1 MWMNFLLIFIPVS
14 LLLEYVFHAPPLW
27 VFATAVVSIVP
38 LADWLRKATEQVA
51 ERAGQTIGGLLNVT
65 FGNMAELIIAVFVL
79 LSGNAIV
86 VKAQI
91 AGSIIGN
98 GLLGLGLAILIG
110 SLGRRQQRFSR
121 ENAGQ
126 LNSMLFLTVIALL
139 IPALFDYTE
148 KLPGF
153 AASSEAARG
162 NLDESLSLAVA
173 VVLILVYALN
183 LVYTLVTHKDV
194 FALQEAEAVAGA
206 DGVEAAHKHALL
218 WPVWKAAAVMVG
230 ATALI
235 ALESELLSGALEAT
249 SETLG
254 LSPFFLGIIV
264 LAVVGNF
271 AEYIAGSYFA
281 RQGKIGL
288 AMDIAVGATIQVAL
302 FTAPVL
308 VLISYF
314 IGKPMNLVF
323 SSPLELVAIVAVAIT
338 VSAVTRDGEATWFEG
353 VLLITVYVLL
363 ALAFF
368 FVTPRR
374 GEPKAALSA
383 PATAYRV
390 TAYRVIGHMMSVPPV
405 LFPAGARAA

>member
-1 MWMNFLLIFIPVS
+1 MWMNLLLIFIPVS
-14 LLLEYVFHAPPLW
+14 LLMEHVFHAPPLW
-27 VFATAVVSIVP
+27 VFLTSVISIIP

-65 FGNMAELIIAVFVL
+65 FGNLAELIIAIFVL
-79 LSGNAIV
+79 MAGNTTV

-91 AGSIIGN
+91 TGSIIGN
-98 GLLGLGLAILIG
+98 ALLGLGLAILIG
-110 SLGRRQQRFSR
+110 SLGRKQQKFSHH
-121 ENAGQ
+121 NAGQ

-148 KLPGF
+148 RLPGF
-153 AASSEAARG
+153 AAGSELART

-173 VVLILVYALN
+173 VVLIAVYALN
-183 LVYTLVTHKDV
+183 LVYTLITHKDV
-194 FALQEAEAVAGA
+194 FALDSA
-206 DGVEAAHKHALL
+206 DENSADENSADEHGHGGPL
-218 WPVWKAAAVMVG
+218 WPTWQAGAVMVG
-230 ATALI
+230 ATLLI
-235 ALESELLSGALEAT
+235 ALMSEMLSGALEAT

-288 AMDIAVGATIQVAL
+288 AMNIAVGATIQVAL

-353 VLLITVYVLL
+353 VLLLTVYVLL

-368 FVTPRR
+368 FVTPR
-374 GEPKAALSA
+374 GEESPPEGAAPPAHTLVLEQPHWKVSA
-383 PATAYRV
+383 
-390 TAYRVIGHMMSVPPV
+390 
-405 LFPAGARAA
+405 

>member
-1 MWMNFLLIFIPVS
+1 MWMNLLLLFIPVS
-14 LLLEYVFHAPPLW
+14 LILEYLVHAPPLW
-27 VFATAVVSIVP
+27 VFFSATIAIIP

-65 FGNMAELIIAVFVL
+65 FGNLAELIIAIFVL
-79 LSGNAIV
+79 MAGNITV

-91 AGSIIGN
+91 TGSIIGN
-98 GLLGLGLAILIG
+98 ALLGLGLAILIG
-110 SLGRRQQRFSR
+110 SLGRQRQRFSHQ
-121 ENAGQ
+121 NAGQ

-148 KLPGF
+148 RLPGF
-153 AASSEAARG
+153 AAGSDVARN
-162 NLDESLSLAVA
+162 NLDEHLSLWVA
-173 VVLILVYALN
+173 GVLILVYALN

-194 FALQEAEAVAGA
+194 FALDEDADGA
-206 DGVEAAHKHALL
+206 DGADHSTGHGHGGAI
-218 WPVWKAAAVMVG
+218 WPAWMAGAVMVG
-230 ATALI
+230 ATLLI
-235 ALESELLSGALEAT
+235 ALMSEMLSGALEAT

-288 AMDIAVGATIQVAL
+288 AMNIAVGATIQVAL

-308 VLISYF
+308 VIISYL

-323 SSPLELVAIVAVAIT
+323 SSPLELVAIVAVALT
-338 VSAVTRDGEATWFEG
+338 VSTVTRDGEATWFEG
-353 VLLITVYVLL
+353 VLLLTVYVLL

-368 FVTPRR
+368 FVTPRSEET
-374 GEPKAALSA
+374 GPAAQFSPA
-383 PATAYRV
+383 PQV
-390 TAYRVIGHMMSVPPV
+390 MV
-405 LFPAGARAA
+405 LERLPHAV

>member
-1 MWMNFLLIFIPVS
+1 MLFIPIS
-14 LLLEYVFHAPPLW
+14 LILEYIVHAPPLW
-27 VFATAVVSIVP
+27 VFLSATIAIIP
-38 LADWLRKATEQVA
+38 LADWLRQATEQVA

-65 FGNMAELIIAVFVL
+65 FGNLAELIIAIFVL
-79 LSGNAIV
+79 LSGNITV

-91 AGSIIGN
+91 TGSIIGN
-98 GLLGLGLAILIG
+98 ALLGLGLAILIG
-110 SLGRRQQRFSR
+110 SFGRRRQKFSHH
-121 ENAGQ
+121 NADQ
-126 LNSMLFLTVIALL
+126 LNSMLVLTMIALL

-148 KLPGF
+148 RLPGF
-153 AASSEAARG
+153 AAASDAART
-162 NLDESLSLAVA
+162 NLDEYLSLGVA
-173 VVLILVYALN
+173 VVLIAVYALN

-194 FALQEAEAVAGA
+194 FALEDGSEGA
-206 DGVEAAHKHALL
+206 DGSGHSGEHGHGHTL
-218 WPVWKAAAVMVG
+218 WPTSKAAGIMVG
-230 ATALI
+230 ATVLI
-235 ALESELLSGALEAT
+235 ALMSEMLSGALEAT

-288 AMDIAVGATIQVAL
+288 AISIAVGATIQVAL

-308 VLISYF
+308 VIISYL

-323 SSPLELVAIVAVAIT
+323 GSPLELVAIVAVAIT

-368 FVTPRR
+368 FVTPRSE
-374 GEPKAALSA
+374 EPKPAAQFSPTLQVLVLA
-383 PATAYRV
+383 PRLPHAV
-390 TAYRVIGHMMSVPPV
+390 
-405 LFPAGARAA
+405 